1 MVTRRQMMKALAIG
15 STMLGSNLVPMLS
28 AASEGKQEA
37 AGEQSPSAKSVK
49 VTKILQQKLPD
60 GKEVSIVT
68 VLFPPGVEEEPHRHP
83 GPVFGYVLEGALTT
97 QVEPGRVVTYE
108 QGQAWYEPP
117 MHVHRVA
124 RSASKIRPAK
134 ILAVLILEKGQ
145 PLLVPSVGP
154 LDGDELMPQKFMVF

>member
-15 STMLGSNLVPMLS
+15 STMLGSNLVPILS
-28 AASEGKQEA
+28 AAKASEGNKEA
-37 AGEQSPSAKSVK
+37 EGAQSPSANGIK
-49 VTKILQQKLPD
+49 VTKILQQTLPD

-124 RSASKIRPAK
+124 RSASKIHPAK
-134 ILAVLILEKGQ
+134 ILALLILEKGQ
-145 PLLVPSVGP
+145 SLLVPA
-154 LDGDELMPQKFMVF
+154 

>member
-15 STMLGSNLVPMLS
+15 STLLGSNLVPMLS
-28 AASEGKQEA
+28 AASASEEKKEAEEG
-37 AGEQSPSAKSVK
+37 QSPLANGIK
-49 VTKILQQKLPD
+49 VTKILQQTLPD
-60 GKEVSIVT
+60 GKEVSVVT
-68 VLFPPGVEEEPHRHP
+68 VLFPPGVEEEAHRHP

-97 QVEPGRVVTYE
+97 QVEPGRVVTYK

-134 ILAVLILEKGQ
+134 ILALLILEKGQ
-145 PLLVPSVGP
+145 SLLVPA
-154 LDGDELMPQKFMVF
+154 

>member
-15 STMLGSNLVPMLS
+15 STILGSNLVPMLS
-28 AASEGKQEA
+28 AANASEKEKA
-37 AGEQSPSAKSVK
+37 AEGGQSPSANGIK
-49 VTKILQQKLPD
+49 VTKILQQTLPD
-60 GKEVSIVT
+60 GKEVSVVT

-97 QVEPGRVVTYE
+97 QVEPGRAVTYE

-124 RSASKIRPAK
+124 RSASKTRPAK
-134 ILAVLILEKGQ
+134 ILALLILEKGQ
-145 PLLVPSVGP
+145 SLLVPA
-154 LDGDELMPQKFMVF
+154 

>member
-15 STMLGSNLVPMLS
+15 STILGSNLVSML
-28 AASEGKQEA
+28 AAAKASEERHAA
-37 AGEQSPSAKSVK
+37 AGGQSASPNGIK
-49 VTKILQQKLPD
+49 VTKILQQTLPD

-124 RSASKIRPAK
+124 RSASKIRSAK

-145 PLLVPSVGP
+145 PLLVPA
-154 LDGDELMPQKFMVF
+154 